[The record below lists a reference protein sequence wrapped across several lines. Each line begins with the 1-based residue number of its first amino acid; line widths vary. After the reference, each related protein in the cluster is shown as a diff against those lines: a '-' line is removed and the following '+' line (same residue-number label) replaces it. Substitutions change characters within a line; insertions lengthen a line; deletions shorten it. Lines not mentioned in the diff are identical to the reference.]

1 MSSLFERIDGD
12 FKNAMKAKQPDQLST
27 LRLLR
32 TALKNKQIDVQR
44 PLDEREVVGVVKSQI
59 KQLRDALEL
68 YIAGGRKEEEE
79 KIQQEI
85 DLLQAYLPQEI
96 SDEALEAMVQ
106 TALQESDIH
115 TKAEMGK
122 AMGAAMKAV
131 AGAADASRVR
141 VVVERLLS

>member
-12 FKNAMKAKQPDQLST
+12 FKNAMKAKQADQLST

-32 TALKNKQIDVQR
+32 TALKNKQIDIQR
-44 PLDEREVVGVVKSQI
+44 PLDEGEVIAVVKSQM

-68 YIAGGRKEEEE
+68 YVAGGRKEEEE

-85 DLLQAYLPQEI
+85 DLLQIYLPQEI
-96 SDEALEAMVQ
+96 SDDVLEQMVQ
-106 TALQESDIH
+106 TALQENDIH
-115 TKAEMGK
+115 GKEEIGK

-131 AGAADASRVR
+131 SGAADASRVR
-141 VVVERLLS
+141 VMVERLLS